1 MIKYSIKDLEKFS
14 GIKAHTIRI
23 WEQRYQLLKPQ
34 RTETNIRFYDDEQ
47 LRYLLNVSLLVENGY
62 RISQICS
69 FSNEEFNDNLRDII
83 DQGYPTKEDN
93 QVNSIINELVIAML
107 DLDERRFEKILA
119 SSLLQRSFE
128 ETLVKIIY
136 PFLRR
141 IGVMWRTG
149 EVSTAQ
155 EHFIYQLIRQKIIV
169 AIDGL
174 LIPNSDAEK
183 YLLFLPKSEFND
195 LLILLYTYV
204 LKNRGKQCIYLGVD
218 IPFRDLE
225 QVTKISKPETIFT
238 FIKAPTSKV
247 DTQAYIYKLSETF
260 VSQQILI
267 TGNPYFMEEL
277 DYPDNVLMI
286 TGVDDLVTML
296 DD

>member
-1 MIKYSIKDLEKFS
+1 MKYSIKDLEKFS

-23 WEQRYQLLKPQ
+23 WEQRYQLITPQ
-34 RTETNIRFYDDEQ
+34 RTETNIRFYNDDQ
-47 LRYLLNVSLLVENGY
+47 VKYLLNVSILVENGF
-62 RISQICS
+62 RISEICG
-69 FSNEEFNDNLRDII
+69 FSTDEFNDKLRETINN
-83 DQGYPTKEDN
+83 GYPTKEDS
-93 QVNSIINELVIAML
+93 QVKSIINELVIAML

-128 ETLVKIIY
+128 ETLIKIIY
-136 PFLRR
+136 PFLKR

-169 AIDGL
+169 AIDGV
-174 LIPNSDAEK
+174 ITPNSNAEK

-195 LLILLYTYV
+195 LLILLFTYI
-204 LKNRGKQCIYLGVD
+204 LKNRGKQCIYLGAD
-218 IPFRDLE
+218 IPFKDLK
-225 QVTKISKPETIFT
+225 QVTEISKPETIFT
-238 FIKAPTSKV
+238 FVKAPTSKIEI
-247 DTQAYIYKLSETF
+247 QAYIYELSEEF
-260 VSQQILI
+260 PSKNILI

-277 DYPDNVLMI
+277 DYPNNVILI
-286 TGVDDLVTML
+286 SDADDLVAML

>member
-23 WEQRYQLLKPQ
+23 WEQRYQLLTPR

-47 LRYLLNVSLLVENGY
+47 LKYLLNVSLLVENGY
-62 RISQICS
+62 KISHICGLS
-69 FSNEEFNDNLRDII
+69 QEEFNENLRSII
-83 DQGYPTKEDN
+83 DKGYPTKEDN
-93 QVNSIINELVIAML
+93 QVNSIVNELMIAML

-128 ETLVKIIY
+128 ETLVKVVY
-136 PFLRR
+136 PFLKR

-174 LIPNSDAEK
+174 LIPDSGAEK

-195 LLILLYTYV
+195 LLILLFTYV

-218 IPFRDLE
+218 IPFKDLK
-225 QVTKISKPETIFT
+225 QVTEISKPETIFT
-238 FIKAPTSKV
+238 FIKAPASKI
-247 DTQAYIYKLSETF
+247 DTQAYIYELSEAF
-260 VSQQILI
+260 DSKQVLI

-277 DYPDNVLMI
+277 EYPDNVLLI
-286 TGVDDLVTML
+286 SDVDDLITML